1 VQKNNAC
8 EHQICAVLASQL
20 EIWMTDEFRVLTVA
34 AEETTVRATTS
45 CDSLA
50 DTKVQE
56 LLFQEFDRLA
66 ALGAKP
72 VILDLRS
79 LKFFEGTVPG
89 KLLRLSEALNA
100 AGGSLTVLAAA
111 NICEVLQM
119 LQLDKK
125 FSVNESETPAVR
137 FKLG

>member
-1 VQKNNAC
+1 
-8 EHQICAVLASQL
+8 
-20 EIWMTDEFRVLTVA
+20 MTDEFRLLTVA
-34 AEETTVRATTS
+34 AGETTVRATTS

-50 DTKVQE
+50 DTKLQE
-56 LLFQEFDRLA
+56 LLFHEFDRLA
-66 ALGAKP
+66 EVDAKT

-89 KLLRLSEALNA
+89 KLLRLSDALTA
-100 AGGSLTVLAAA
+100 AGGTLTVLAAP
-111 NICEVLQM
+111 NICGVLQM

-125 FSVNESETPAVR
+125 FKVGESETPAVR